1 MSTASKS
8 SRTVVPRRDLKA
20 MRDPGRST
28 VSDSVAS
35 FTRRYRWLVVA
46 LWLVALAA
54 AGSQALTLRNSLSGG
69 GWWVPGSASAAAASQ
84 LREGFTGRG
93 ATTVTLV
100 VRDTRHVADD
110 PDFAARVGEVARTVR
125 QHPALKVAS
134 EYGWSTLSA
143 PANSGF
149 LGADRRTAIEFV
161 GLRLDDGT
169 ARRVLPEVQAELTKR
184 YEPTGLRVSLVSQAS
199 LFGEVNALSEQ
210 GLAVAELITFPLI
223 LVILLLLYRNIVA
236 ALVSLVVGATAVVVT
251 LGLLALVAR
260 RHELS
265 LFVQNSATMLGL
277 GVGVDYS
284 LFMISRFTGE
294 LRTGCTV
301 DHAVARTLRTS
312 GETVVASGITIAMAM
327 SALFLVRLNVIQS
340 LALGAVVVV
349 GFAILA
355 SVVVLPAFLH
365 LLGRRMV
372 RKSWRSLRSRGPVA
386 SGATS
391 SLLAPLVSPDA
402 AGHEPGGRRW
412 AALARMVMRRPVLF
426 LVISL
431 VGLLALGAPALRIS
445 TFTPDVRIVPT
456 SSPVRA
462 GYDAVRDQFG
472 IGQTSPIQ
480 VVVESSTPLDTR
492 DDTALLD
499 LHDRLVHLKGVV
511 RVNSALDALKQVNPA
526 QPYAALAPAT
536 FDQLPPDVKAT
547 VRHFVRTG
555 NRVTV
560 LELVPDGYASST
572 QVRDLVNEVRK
583 QTAATIRAGGWRV
596 VVGGETAEGV
606 DANRV
611 IEDQLPLVVAIM
623 LVAIYLVLLVTFR
636 SLFLPLK
643 AIVSNLLSVGAT
655 YGVLV
660 VCFQDGWLAG
670 VLGFDSG
677 GNLTN
682 FVPIVLVTL
691 LFSLSTDYEV
701 FLLSRVREEYLA
713 TGDNVGSVA
722 TGLAR
727 TAPLISGAAVL
738 MVAVFA
744 AFTFTSIL
752 PIQQLGLGMAVAITL
767 DATVLRLLVVPASMR
782 LMARWNW
789 WMPGRRSRPTVLVA
803 TPASRVRAAAVVP
816 ARPAVPCAHHRHGT
830 TYAGG
835 TWVKSTCTGTTYQRS
850 PRPGSTYVA
859 SSYVPPLATV
869 GSGGTES

>member
-1 MSTASKS
+1 MPTVSEPG
-8 SRTVVPRRDLKA
+8 RTVVSRRDLRA
-20 MRDPGRST
+20 MRDPGRTT
-28 VSDSVAS
+28 VSDTVAS

-54 AGSQALTLRNSLSGG
+54 AGSQALSLRDSLSGG
-69 GWWVPGSASAAAASQ
+69 GWWVPGSESAAAASQ
-84 LREGFTGRG
+84 LRDGFTGRG

-110 PDFAARVGEVARTVR
+110 PDFTARVNEVAQTVR
-125 QHPALKVAS
+125 RHPALKVAS
-134 EYGWSTLSA
+134 EYGWSTLGA
-143 PANSGF
+143 PANASF

-169 ARRVLPEVQAELTKR
+169 ARRVLPAVQAELTRR
-184 YEPTGLRVSLVSQAS
+184 YEPAGLRVSLVSQAS

-210 GLAVAELITFPLI
+210 GLAIAELITFPLI

-260 RHELS
+260 RYELS

-284 LFMISRFTGE
+284 LFMISRFTRE

-301 DHAVARTLRTS
+301 EQAVARTLRTS

-355 SVVVLPAFLH
+355 SVVILPAFLH

-372 RKSWRSLRSRGPVA
+372 RKSWRSLRSGEE
-386 SGATS
+386 S
-391 SLLAPLVSPDA
+391 
-402 AGHEPGGRRW
+402 GRRW
-412 AALARMVMRRPVLF
+412 AALARLVMRRPVLF

-431 VGLLALGAPALRIS
+431 VGLLVLGAPALRIS

-492 DDTALLD
+492 DDAALLD
-499 LHDRLVHLKGVV
+499 LHNRLAHLHGVV

-547 VRHFVRTG
+547 VRHFVRTD

-572 QVRDLVNEVRK
+572 QVRDLVDEVRK
-583 QTAATIRAGGWRV
+583 QTAGARTAGWRV

-606 DANRV
+606 DANQV

-803 TPASRVRAAAVVP
+803 APASRVRAAAVVP

-850 PRPGSTYVA
+850 RRPGSTYVA
-859 SSYVPPLATV
+859 SSYAPPLATV
-869 GSGGTES
+869 GGGAAES